1 MATPYEQLS
10 MEQVGNYDEEGLRRL
25 IQARLAQAPQQMPIA
40 QPQPAPQAAPQRA
53 LPLAIDSMQAT
64 MPRSLRLR
72 QQIAELEGQG
82 AGDDGG
88 MSLLNALAAGY
99 AGEQYAP
106 VQAHFLKRAMAMSP
120 ENRTKAQ
127 IARLSRE
134 AEIADRQESAA
145 ALQRERLTEQR
156 LRAGEQANLRR
167 ELAQLKGSGASP
179 YFMPVQTGKGV
190 YGFNTR
196 TNALTPILVDGKTVI
211 GSASDPAL
219 QGDIAG
225 AKARGGLE
233 AKSESEAKG
242 AINRSNQLF
251 SVINQAEGIL
261 KQGPTGSGVGA
272 AVDTLG
278 RVVGYSSES
287 AQKAAELET
296 ISGWLVSNV
305 PRMEGPQSNYDVQNY
320 KEMAAKVGDRTVPVN
335 ERMAALQ
342 ALRSLQ
348 EKYKHL
354 NEGIVAGGAGGQPT
368 ASESAPLGVD
378 PKVWN
383 FMTPEE
389 RALWK

>member
-1 MATPYEQLS
+1 MATVYPVPNPQIQGRPLTP
-10 MEQVGNYDEEGLRRL
+10 EEEERLRL
-25 IQARLAQAPQQMPIA
+25 YMTPQQMPA
-40 QPQPAPQAAPQRA
+40 AAPQPAPQSAPQRA
-53 LPLAIDSMQAT
+53 LPLAMDSMQAT

-82 AGDDGG
+82 AGEDSG

-120 ENRTKAQ
+120 ENRAKAQ

-134 AEIADRQESAA
+134 AEIADRQEFSQAQQ
-145 ALQRERLTEQR
+145 QRELEQKKT
-156 LRAGEQANLRR
+156 LANQQADLRR
-167 ELAQLKGSGASP
+167 ELAQLRGSGASP
-179 YFMPVQTGKGV
+179 YFMPVQTGQGV

-196 TNALTPILVDGKTVI
+196 TNVLTPILVDGKPVV

-219 QGDIAG
+219 QGSIAE
-225 AKARGGLE
+225 AKARGGLG
-233 AKSESEAKG
+233 AKSEAEAKG

-261 KQGPTGSGVGA
+261 KQGPTGSGVGS
-272 AVDTLG
+272 AVDALG

-287 AQKAAELET
+287 ATKAAELET

-354 NEGIVAGGAGGQPT
+354 NQDIVAGGEGNQTSTSDMP
-368 ASESAPLGVD
+368 PPGVD
-378 PKVWN
+378 PQLWRH
-383 FMTPEE
+383 MTPEE